1 MMYINATGF
10 YVPTRRV
17 SNEYFLDVNGLTSDW
32 ILQRTG
38 INTRSRVREEENG
51 NTMGLAAV
59 QAAIQKL
66 PYSVKEVDLIISTG
80 YTPMDTVG
88 TLAHITQREFQME
101 HATAMMISSAC
112 SSFISALEIAEGY
125 FCSGKAKK
133 ALVVCSEN
141 NSYYCNE
148 TDPQCGHLWGD
159 AAVAMFVS
167 NEKMTDSDPEIVNVV
182 TRGLGHIG
190 KGPEAVYLRPK
201 GEGIAMPDGRDVF
214 VNATRYMIEAL
225 EIITQRNNITIQ
237 DLTYI
242 VPHQANSRIISNIL
256 NILNLP
262 EEKALN
268 NIHEYG
274 NTGSASAI
282 LVMLENLAKFKKN
295 DLVGLTVFG
304 GGYSS
309 GGALIRF

>member
-1 MMYINATGF
+1 MYINATGF

>member
-1 MMYINATGF
+1 MYINATGF
-10 YVPTRRV
+10 YVPIQRV
-17 SNEYFLDVNGLTSDW
+17 SNDYFLDVNGLTSDW

-38 INTRSRVREEENG
+38 INTRSRVKKEEDG
-51 NTMGLAAV
+51 NTMGIAAV
-59 QAAIQKL
+59 GAAIKKL
-66 PYSVKEVDLIISTG
+66 PYSIKDVDLIISTG

-88 TLAHITQREFQME
+88 TLAHVTQREFGME
-101 HATAMMISSAC
+101 NATAMMVSSAC
-112 SSFISALEIAEGY
+112 SSFISALEIVEGY

-159 AAVAMFVS
+159 AAVAMFIS
-167 NEKMTDSDPEIVNVV
+167 NEKIMADEPEIINVV

-190 KGPEAVYLRPK
+190 KGPDAVYLRPK
-201 GEGIAMPDGRDVF
+201 GEGIVMPDGRDVF
-214 VNATRYMIEAL
+214 INATRYMIEVL
-225 EIITQRNNITIQ
+225 EIITQRSNITIQ
-237 DLTYI
+237 DLTYV

-256 NILNLP
+256 NILKLP

-268 NIHEYG
+268 NIREYG

>member
-17 SNEYFLDVNGLTSDW
+17 SNDYFLDVNGLTSDW

-38 INTRSRVREEENG
+38 INTRSRVKEEENG
-51 NTMGLAAV
+51 NTMGIAAV
-59 QAAIQKL
+59 KAAIEKL
-66 PYSVKEVDLIISTG
+66 PYSIKEVDLIISTG

-88 TLAHITQREFQME
+88 TLAHITQREFQIE
-101 HATAMMISSAC
+101 NATAMMVSSAC

-133 ALVVCSEN
+133 ALIVCSEN
-141 NSYYCNE
+141 NSYYCDE

-159 AAVAMFVS
+159 AAVAMFIS
-167 NEKMTDSDPEIVNVV
+167 NEKIMDSDPEIVNVV

-190 KGPEAVYLRPK
+190 KGPDAVYLRPK

-214 VNATRYMIEAL
+214 ANATRYMIDAL
-225 EIITQRNNITIQ
+225 EIITQRSHITIQ

-256 NILNLP
+256 NILELP

>member
-17 SNEYFLDVNGLTSDW
+17 SNDYFLNVNGLTSDW

-59 QAAIQKL
+59 QAALKKL
-66 PYSVKEVDLIISTG
+66 PYSIKEVDLIISTG

-101 HATAMMISSAC
+101 HAAAMMVSSAC

-167 NEKMTDSDPEIVNVV
+167 NEKITDSDPEILNVV

-190 KGPEAVYLRPK
+190 KGPDAVYLRPK

-214 VNATRYMIEAL
+214 INATRYMIEAL

-242 VPHQANSRIISNIL
+242 VPHQANLRIISNIL
-256 NILNLP
+256 HILGLP

-268 NIHEYG
+268 NIQEYG

-282 LVMLENLAKFKKN
+282 LVILENLAKFKKN